1 VRHGGPRGLSPAA
14 RIVATLAIGAA
25 GGAAFAWARL
35 PLPWMLGAMLATT
48 VASLAGAPLRL
59 PHRLRSPMVAVIG
72 VTLGSGFDRELAAS
86 VPRWWPS
93 LVALL
98 PYALVLGGATYL
110 YLRRVEGLDP
120 RTAFFSSAP
129 GGLSEMILLGE
140 RSGGDVRTISLI
152 HATRILLVVAVVPF
166 AARALGDGAGAA
178 AGVGPPGAGAD
189 AAALLA
195 LTATGAA
202 GFWLGAK
209 LRLPAWA
216 LLGPML
222 ASALAHGAGLVEA
235 APPRALVAAAQ
246 VVIGASVGAR
256 FSGFPLAAV
265 ARAIRSGAVLT
276 VLMLALTAGVA
287 EAVAAVTGAPFLRL
301 FLAYVPG
308 GLAEMSLVALSLGV
322 EPAFVALHHILRI
335 ALVVAAAAP
344 LFRYTSGPGTTPPGP
359 T

>member
-1 VRHGGPRGLSPAA
+1 
-14 RIVATLAIGAA
+14 
-25 GGAAFAWARL
+25 
-35 PLPWMLGAMLATT
+35 MLATT
-48 VASLAGAPLRL
+48 AASLAGAPLRL
-59 PHRLRSPMVAVIG
+59 PGRLRSPMVAVLG
-72 VTLGSGFDRELAAS
+72 VMLGSGFTRELAAS

-93 LVALL
+93 VLALV

-110 YLRRVEGLDP
+110 YLRRVERLDP
-120 RTAFFSSAP
+120 RTAFLSSAP

-140 RSGGDVRTISLI
+140 RSGGDVRAISLI
-152 HATRILLVVAVVPF
+152 HATRILLIVSVVPF
-166 AARALGDGAGAA
+166 AARWFEDGAVAP
-178 AGVGPPGAGAD
+178 GVPSPPGHD
-189 AAALLA
+189 AARLAALA
-195 LTATGAA
+195 ATGAA

-222 ASALAHGAGLVEA
+222 ASALAHGAGLVEG

-265 ARAIRSGAVLT
+265 LRSIRSGVVLT
-276 VLMLALTAGVA
+276 ALMLALTAAVA
-287 EAVAAVTGAPFLRL
+287 EAVAAATGTPYLRL

-322 EPAFVALHHILRI
+322 EPAFVAMHHILRI
-335 ALVVAAAAP
+335 ALVVAAAP
-344 LFRYTSGPGTTPPGP
+344 LLFRYTSGPGTTPPGP